1 MPPEGLVVLPCPTVN
16 GNRQTE
22 LCRPEKSMVTK
33 RLGVSSMR
41 VWVMLSDKT
50 PGLAEVVAEDT
61 RNLKGVVGGE
71 RK

>member
-1 MPPEGLVVLPCPTVN
+1 
-16 GNRQTE
+16 
-22 LCRPEKSMVTK
+22 MVTK
-33 RLGVSSMR
+33 RLSMR

>member
-1 MPPEGLVVLPCPTVN
+1 MVLPCPTVN
-16 GNRQTE
+16 GNLQTE

-33 RLGVSSMR
+33 RLSMR